1 MAQKQA
7 GARATEAADPSA
19 AAAVSAK
26 TTFIAFSLTT
36 NPWATGWQPYDRR
49 NAPFASSR
57 PTSRSCKSLMTLCE
71 RCQRQSVAVQSV
83 DRSALPLP
91 AQPASRPPDTHE
103 ITVRCT
109 TERRHS
115 TATSLRFPSAV
126 QSFALSVTGTCVN
139 SSQDGSYGGAL

>member
-1 MAQKQA
+1 
-7 GARATEAADPSA
+7 
-19 AAAVSAK
+19 
-26 TTFIAFSLTT
+26 
-36 NPWATGWQPYDRR
+36 
-49 NAPFASSR
+49 
-57 PTSRSCKSLMTLCE
+57 MTLCE

-91 AQPASRPPDTHE
+91 AAAASSPPDTHE

-115 TATSLRFPSAV
+115 TASRFALPSAV

-139 SSQDGSYGGAL
+139 SSHDGSYGGETSAAAGALESDAR